1 MCACAPPLPKTTI
14 RAMNISPTTGLEVPQ
29 GPRHTNR
36 TMVQVSKAMGE
47 TRTFE
52 IYDEKFIDVTVDNLF
67 GQRIYNLNLCLLEP
81 WPVRHRNISWRWL
94 LAIIY
99 FCVATVVYA
108 AYMVEHSSNEIISKL
123 LPFLVIFVMFLLG
136 SVLMFLYRS
145 PNVTVFRSR
154 YCGCVLI
161 SLIYANPSKEQFDQ
175 FVEELKQRILLASQA
190 VRIDKH
196 RMLINEITKLRKL
209 RNDGIISE
217 REYVAASRRVP
228 NMRA

>member
-1 MCACAPPLPKTTI
+1 MSTVPNSLD
-14 RAMNISPTTGLEVPQ
+14 VPQ
-29 GPRHTNR
+29 GPRHVNK
-36 TMVQVSKAMGE
+36 TMVQTSSATGE

-52 IYDEKFIDVTVDNLF
+52 IYDDKFIDITVDNIF
-67 GQRIYNLNLCLLEP
+67 GQKMYNLNLCMLEP

-94 LAIIY
+94 FAVIY
-99 FCVATVVYA
+99 FLITTIAFTVYIVNHPTG
-108 AYMVEHSSNEIISKL
+108 ESLGRL
-123 LPFLVIFVMFLLG
+123 LPFLVIFVLLLLG
-136 SVLMFLYRS
+136 SLLMFLYRS
-145 PNVTVFRSR
+145 PNVTEFRSR

-161 SLIYANPSKEQFDQ
+161 SLAYGNPGKEAFNQ
-175 FVEELKQRILLASQA
+175 FVEELKNRILLASQS

-217 REYVAASRRVP
+217 RDYVAASRRVP